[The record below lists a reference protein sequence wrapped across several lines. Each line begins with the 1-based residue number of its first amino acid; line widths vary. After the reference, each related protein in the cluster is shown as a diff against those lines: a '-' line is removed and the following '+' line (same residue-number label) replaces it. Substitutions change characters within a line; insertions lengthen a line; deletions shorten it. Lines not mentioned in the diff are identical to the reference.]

1 MFFDVLFDWAEG
13 EGLGEGGVN
22 VGPAFAGGTE
32 KVGRKEVEVLGM
44 IKLQEVS
51 MKRGKTVRIRWNG
64 DQEGLHTEKG
74 GG

>member
-1 MFFDVLFDWAEG
+1 
-13 EGLGEGGVN
+13 VN